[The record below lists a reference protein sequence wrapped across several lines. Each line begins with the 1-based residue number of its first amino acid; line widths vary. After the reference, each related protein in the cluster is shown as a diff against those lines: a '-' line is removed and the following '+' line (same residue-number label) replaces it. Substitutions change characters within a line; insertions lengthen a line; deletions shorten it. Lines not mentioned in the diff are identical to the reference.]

1 MTTISDGT
9 TTLHPLAW
17 MDYQSAREAGT
28 RTHRLMGGGVAVT
41 LAPTGPR
48 RVTVALLF
56 DDEDVSAQCEAMLS
70 TPGVLT
76 IGEGGRSTVPM
87 QFVVVGRIERELDPD
102 TDDAWIVTAEVQEVG
117 AP

>member
-17 MDYQSAREAGT
+17 MDYQSSREAGT
-28 RTHRLMGGGVAVT
+28 RTHRLASGRVALT
-41 LAPTGPR
+41 LAKAGPR
-48 RVTVALLF
+48 RVTIALLF
-56 DDEDVSAQCEAMLS
+56 DDEDVSARCEAMLA

-76 IGEGGRSTVPM
+76 ITEDGRDSVPM

-102 TDDAWIVTAEVQEVG
+102 TDDAWIVSAEVQEV
-117 AP
+117 AE